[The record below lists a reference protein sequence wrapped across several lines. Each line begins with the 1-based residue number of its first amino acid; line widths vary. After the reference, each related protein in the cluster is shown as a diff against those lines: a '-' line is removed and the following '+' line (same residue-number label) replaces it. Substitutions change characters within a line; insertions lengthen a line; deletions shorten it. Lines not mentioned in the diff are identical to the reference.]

1 MYFVN
6 KMLNRSLVAGSFV
19 AAIVVV
25 STTGCQTG
33 PLSVLGA
40 QNSAKTAMTDRQI
53 SLSQTPIALAK
64 KDAGMASTRL
74 NADPAASQGV
84 QPIQPV
90 QLTSANSPRTPAPN
104 ALRTPKPNAEE
115 IQNAVYNPRGGATAS
130 PVIPAQYKPDRYAPI
145 GPTRGSENVPRIA
158 MATPAMA
165 MPPGMAVA
173 PGMAVPPGVNYPSMN
188 VPRTPMAG
196 PSGPQGHVHTGN
208 NCACKHGTGA
218 YRPVFP
224 RLSGNSGCS
233 ACGVAACAGECG
245 GVIVDQGCVVSHT
258 SDPQEYIFDGGD
270 HDPQVRLKADLTQVG
285 LDPED
290 TVIQYETV
298 DGKTSVESGC
308 RVSVYAPR
316 FASVRKRQST
326 QESELAMRLRT
337 AERPDGPGVIRDQ
350 LPSAKVSQPLKS
362 MNSDG
367 VRIVEAFR
375 ERNRPIPSELIL
387 PVVTISD
394 TFKLYEDLSLIRN
407 GDLKMTDL
415 AKLAKSAA
423 AARVWTNVDEL
434 NVLIDGQEAIENVT
448 IQRAADVTIY
458 EHKGA
463 RIRLCK
469 VASEQMAN
477 PGDVISFT
485 IRFDNVGEQPLK
497 SLVITD
503 SLAPRLEYLDK
514 SQQASVPA
522 DFSIS
527 ANNAGS
533 SVLRWELE
541 NGLKPGEGGL
551 VRFSCKVR

>member
-6 KMLNRSLVAGSFV
+6 KMLNRSLVAGSFI
-19 AAIVVV
+19 ATIVVV
-25 STTGCQTG
+25 SSTGCQSG
-33 PLSVLGA
+33 PLSMLGA
-40 QNSAKTAMTDRQI
+40 QNSAKPAMTDRQI

-64 KDAGMASTRL
+64 KDAGTANTKS
-74 NADPAASQGV
+74 NADPSASQGV
-84 QPIQPV
+84 QPVQPIQ
-90 QLTSANSPRTPAPN
+90 LASANALQTPAPN
-104 ALRTPKPNAEE
+104 TLRTPKPNAEE

-130 PVIPAQYKPDRYAPI
+130 QVIPAQYKPDRYAPI

-158 MATPAMA
+158 MATPAMP
-165 MPPGMAVA
+165 MP
-173 PGMAVPPGVNYPSMN
+173 PGMAVPPGVNMN

-196 PSGPQGHVHTGN
+196 PPGPQGHVHTGS

-233 ACGVAACAGECG
+233 ACGVSACSGECG
-245 GVIVDQGCVVSHT
+245 GVMVDQGCQGCVGPRT

-298 DGKTSVESGC
+298 DGKTNVESGC

-362 MNSDG
+362 MNSDN

-375 ERNRPIPSELIL
+375 DRNRPIPAELIL
-387 PVVTISD
+387 PAVTISD

-477 PGDVISFT
+477 PGDIISFT

-527 ANNAGS
+527 PNNAGS

>member
-1 MYFVN
+1 
-6 KMLNRSLVAGSFV
+6 MLNRSLVAGSFV

-25 STTGCQTG
+25 GSTGCQSN
-33 PLSVLGA
+33 PLSMLGA
-40 QNSAKTAMTDRQI
+40 QNSAKPAITDRQI

-64 KDAGMASTRL
+64 KDAGSPSIKS
-74 NADPAASQGV
+74 NADPSAAQGV
-84 QPIQPV
+84 QPVQPV
-90 QLTSANSPRTPAPN
+90 QPASANSPQTPAQN
-104 ALRTPKPNAEE
+104 ALRTPQPNAEE
-115 IQNAVYNPRGGATAS
+115 IQNAVYTPRGGATAS
-130 PVIPAQYKPDRYAPI
+130 QVFPAQYKPDRYAPI
-145 GPTRGSENVPRIA
+145 GPTRGSENVPRVA

-165 MPPGMAVA
+165 MPPGMAV
-173 PGMAVPPGVNYPSMN
+173 PPGVNIPSMN

-196 PSGPQGHVHTGN
+196 PPGPQGHVHTGS

-233 ACGVAACAGECG
+233 ACGVAACSGECG
-245 GVIVDQGCVVSHT
+245 GVMVEQGCAVPRT

-290 TVIQYETV
+290 TVIQYETL
-298 DGKTSVESGC
+298 DGKTSVVSGC

-362 MNSDG
+362 MNSEN

-375 ERNRPIPSELIL
+375 ERNRPIPAELIL
-387 PVVTISD
+387 PAVTISD
-394 TFKLYEDLSLIRN
+394 TFKLYEDFSLIRN

-423 AARVWTNVDEL
+423 AARTWTNVDEL

-458 EHKGA
+458 EYKGA

-477 PGDVISFT
+477 PGDIISFT

>member
-33 PLSVLGA
+33 PLSSLGA
-40 QNSAKTAMTDRQI
+40 QNSAKPAMTDRQI

-64 KDAGMASTRL
+64 KDAGTANTKS
-74 NADPAASQGV
+74 NADPSASQGV
-84 QPIQPV
+84 QPVQPIQ
-90 QLTSANSPRTPAPN
+90 LASANAPQTPAPN

-130 PVIPAQYKPDRYAPI
+130 QVIPAQYKPDRYAPI

-158 MATPAMA
+158 MATPAMP
-165 MPPGMAVA
+165 MP
-173 PGMAVPPGVNYPSMN
+173 PGMAVPPGVNMN

-196 PSGPQGHVHTGN
+196 PPGPQGHVHTGS

-233 ACGVAACAGECG
+233 ACGVSACSGECG
-245 GVIVDQGCVVSHT
+245 GVMVDQGCQGCVGPRT

-298 DGKTSVESGC
+298 DGKTNVESGC

-362 MNSDG
+362 MNSDN

-375 ERNRPIPSELIL
+375 DRNRPIPAELIL
-387 PVVTISD
+387 PAVTISD

-477 PGDVISFT
+477 PGDIISFT

-527 ANNAGS
+527 PNNAGS